1 MLLLL
6 FCMAVSAGGYDTAKR
21 DSILSVITGAH
32 MPKKKVNILK
42 YGAKGDGKKD
52 CLPAFKK
59 AMAQSKKNGGLHIVV
74 PAGTYYLQGPIH
86 FESNT
91 CLELSEG
98 AILRFSPDPQFY
110 LPMVKTSWE
119 GTFLQNYSP
128 FIYGYGLHDIS
139 IRRLPSLNA
148 TSVKD
153 RGCVRS

>member
-32 MPKKKVNILK
+32 MPKKKVSILK

-74 PAGTYYLQGPIH
+74 PAGTYYLR
-86 FESNT
+86 
-91 CLELSEG
+91 
-98 AILRFSPDPQFY
+98 AIP
-110 LPMVKTSWE
+110 VW
-119 GTFLQNYSP
+119 NYPKVPYCAFRQIRS
-128 FIYGYGLHDIS
+128 FI
-139 IRRLPSLNA
+139 SLW
-148 TSVKD
+148 
-153 RGCVRS
+153 

>member
-98 AILRFSPDPQFY
+98 AILRF
-110 LPMVKTSWE
+110 
-119 GTFLQNYSP
+119 
-128 FIYGYGLHDIS
+128 
-139 IRRLPSLNA
+139 
-148 TSVKD
+148 
-153 RGCVRS
+153 